1 MENKY
6 TDAKI
11 ICIDFDNTIFI
22 PEKEIDNYEWK
33 MFHHDM
39 NIYNGYGKP
48 NLLLL
53 EFLRQYEY
61 TPMYCITHDSSY
73 ACEVKENYIQN
84 LLDRN
89 VPTFAVSNPD
99 EKIPVMEV
107 IANTNNVA
115 KSDVLLIDD
124 RQRTIE
130 LAHIDGFMA
139 EIPQRIMQDIYVNL
153 HKTENTD

>member
-1 MENKY
+1 
-6 TDAKI
+6 
-11 ICIDFDNTIFI
+11 
-22 PEKEIDNYEWK
+22 

-73 ACEVKENYIQN
+73 ACEVKENYIQS
-84 LLDRN
+84 LLDRD